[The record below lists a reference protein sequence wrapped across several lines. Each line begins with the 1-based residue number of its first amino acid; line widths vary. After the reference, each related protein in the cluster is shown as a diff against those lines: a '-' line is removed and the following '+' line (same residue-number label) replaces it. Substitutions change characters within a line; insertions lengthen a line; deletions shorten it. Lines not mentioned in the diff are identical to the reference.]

1 MNLQKLSWQRF
12 VAILVLLALA
22 AGSILWISQVASSPG
37 LYGPFLSKIDEQKE
51 NAMMLSAVVT
61 VASTAISALPDD
73 TATPI
78 ADQLSELSTPLLIVV
93 CILYVEKYLLTTMGF
108 VSTVFL
114 VPLACLCGILYI
126 LFNRER
132 FMMWTKKLLI
142 LALTLV
148 LIVPLGVST
157 SSLIEQTFSESVSQ
171 TYHAAYELS
180 EETQQEDSEGK
191 NGFFAFFA
199 NLKGNVSALLE
210 KAKGMLSTLVDAVAV
225 LLVTSCVIPVM
236 TALIFLA
243 IIKHVF
249 KLPSVT
255 AVIPHKPRL
264 MKLPQLTSGED
275 YEP

>member
-1 MNLQKLSWQRF
+1 MSLQKLSWQRF
-12 VAILVLLALA
+12 IAIVALLVLAVV
-22 AGSILWISQVASSPG
+22 SILWVSQYASSPR
-37 LYGPFLSKIDEQKE
+37 LYGPFLEKIDEQKE

-114 VPLACLCGILYI
+114 VPLACLCGILYL
-126 LFNRER
+126 LFDRER
-132 FMMWTKKLLI
+132 FMMWLKKLLI
-142 LALTLV
+142 LAATLI
-148 LIVPLGVST
+148 LIVPLGVGT
-157 SSLIEQTFSESVSQ
+157 SSLIEKTFSESVSQ

-180 EETQQEDSEGK
+180 QETQQQDSEGK

-225 LLVTSCVIPVM
+225 LLVTSCVIPIM
-236 TALIFLA
+236 TALVFLA

-255 AVIPHKPRL
+255 AVIPHKPRH
-264 MKLPQLTSGED
+264 MKLPE
-275 YEP
+275 